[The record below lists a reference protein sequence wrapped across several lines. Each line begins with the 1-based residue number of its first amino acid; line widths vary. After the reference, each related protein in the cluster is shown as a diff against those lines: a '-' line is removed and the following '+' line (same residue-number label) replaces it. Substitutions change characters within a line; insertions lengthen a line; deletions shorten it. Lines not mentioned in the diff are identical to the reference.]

1 MAVSLIEELFGLTG
15 KVAIVTGGGQGL
27 GRAVACALA
36 GAGADVAVLARRAER
51 VRTAAREI
59 EEMGRRSLAI
69 SCDVSDPDSVAAAVE
84 HAAGAFGRIDIL
96 VNGAGTTSRTP
107 ALEMN
112 REDWTRV
119 IEVNLTGAFW
129 MSQAV
134 ARKMIPQGG
143 GKIINIA
150 SATSAVG
157 LPRRIS
163 YSASKGGIV
172 QLTRALAAEWAPHGI
187 CVNAIAPGF
196 FHTEINDAL
205 FRDKAWR
212 SRLVAR
218 IPAGRPGVPEDLAGA
233 AIFLASR
240 ASDYVTGAVL
250 YVDGGYTGCD
260 TI

>member
-1 MAVSLIEELFGLTG
+1 MSYIEELFGLSG

-27 GRAVACALA
+27 GRAIACALA

-51 VRTAAREI
+51 VREVAAEI
-59 EEMGRRSLAI
+59 ETLGRRALAI
-69 SCDVSDPDSVAAAVE
+69 SCDVSDPGSVDAAVE
-84 HAAGAFGRIDIL
+84 HVAGALGRIDIL

-107 ALEMN
+107 AVEMS

-119 IEVNLTGAFW
+119 IDVNLSGAFW

-134 ARKMIPQGG
+134 ARKMIPQGS

-150 SATSAVG
+150 SATSTVG
-157 LPRRIS
+157 LARRIS
-163 YSASKGGIV
+163 YTASKGGVV
-172 QLTRALAAEWAPHGI
+172 QLTRALAAEWTRHGI

-196 FHTEINDAL
+196 FHTEINDVL
-205 FRDKAWR
+205 FRDEAWR
-212 SRLVAR
+212 QNLISRIA
-218 IPAGRPGVPEDLAGA
+218 AGRPGVPEDLAGA

-240 ASDYVTGAVL
+240 ASDYVSGAVL